1 MYLEIFLTDRA
12 LTACWTFVL
21 AGIAEIRLSEEA
33 RIVFDLIFEWMFKGA
48 IIVAIVCLIALTIY
62 ATIALI
68 KMIKEVL
75 KK

>member
-1 MYLEIFLTDRA
+1 M
-12 LTACWTFVL
+12 L
-21 AGIAEIRLSEEA
+21 AGIAEIRLDEEV
-33 RIVFDLIFEWMFKGA
+33 RIVFDLIIEWMFNGA

-68 KMIKEVL
+68 KMTKEEL

>member
-1 MYLEIFLTDRA
+1 M
-12 LTACWTFVL
+12 L

-33 RIVFDLIFEWMFKGA
+33 RIVFDLIIEWMFNGA
-48 IIVAIVCLIALTIY
+48 IIVAIACLIALTIY

-68 KMIKEVL
+68 RMTMEEL